1 MDERQRQR
9 FRDRGEA
16 GQLLAKQLGIYKGR
30 SDVIVLALPRG
41 GVPVAFEIARE
52 LKAPL
57 DVLVVRKL
65 GVPWHPELAMG
76 AIAGDGFEVLN
87 GEVVTGYNISPHVI
101 RAVADREAQEMK
113 RRVQRYRG
121 DRPFPS
127 LTGLTVVVV
136 DDGLATGSTMRVAA
150 KAIRHESPRV
160 IVVAVPV
167 AAASTCRE
175 LRCEVDDVIC
185 LRTPPDFSAVG
196 CWYEDFSQTSDEE
209 VRRLLSKS
217 AAALPAVH

>member
-1 MDERQRQR
+1 MDERQR

-16 GQLLAKQLGIYKGR
+16 GQLLARRLSIYKGR
-30 SDVIVLALPRG
+30 SDVMVLALPRG

-76 AIAGDGFEVLN
+76 AIAGEGFEVLN
-87 GEVVTGYNISPHVI
+87 GDVVTGYNIPPPVI
-101 RAVADREAQEMK
+101 RAVAEREAQEMK
-113 RRVQRYRG
+113 RRVQQYRG
-121 DRPFPS
+121 ERPFPS

-167 AAASTCRE
+167 AAARTCRE
-175 LRCEVDDVIC
+175 LRNEVDEVIC
-185 LRTPPDFSAVG
+185 LRTPLDFSAVG
-196 CWYEDFSQTSDEE
+196 LWYEDFSQTSDEE
-209 VRRLLSKS
+209 VRRLLNKS
-217 AAALPAVH
+217 AAALPTVH

>member
-1 MDERQRQR
+1 MDERQRQHQR

-16 GQLLAKQLGIYKGR
+16 GQLLAKELSTYKGR

-87 GEVVTGYNISPHVI
+87 GDVVTGYNIAPAVI
-101 RAVADREAQEMK
+101 REVAEREAQEMK
-113 RRVQRYRG
+113 RRAQQYRG

-136 DDGLATGSTMRVAA
+136 DDGLATGSTMRGAA

-175 LRCEVDDVIC
+175 LRSEVDDVIC

-196 CWYEDFSQTSDEE
+196 LLYKDFSQTSDEE
-209 VRRLLSKS
+209 VRRLLSRS
-217 AAALPAVH
+217 AA